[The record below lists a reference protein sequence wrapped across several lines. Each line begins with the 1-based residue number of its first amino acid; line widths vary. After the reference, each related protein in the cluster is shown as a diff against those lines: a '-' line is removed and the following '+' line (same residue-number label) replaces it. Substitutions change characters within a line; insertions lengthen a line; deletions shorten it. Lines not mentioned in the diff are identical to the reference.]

1 MIIYVSNG
9 KVYIIKRNEMSV
21 GQDLATHSW
30 CVIIWKMNEHKV

>member
-9 KVYIIKRNEMSV
+9 KVYIIKKNEMSV

-30 CVIIWKMNEHKV
+30 CVIILKMNEHKV